1 MRTVVSVVAAVGAVA
16 LTLICAVAVKWYVVD
31 VLIGLRDEADRSLQF
46 WGLAVL
52 GVGILAGVAAVGL
65 ALLARALH
73 ADRSTA

>member
-1 MRTVVSVVAAVGAVA
+1 VRTVVSVVAAVGAVA

-65 ALLARALH
+65 ALLARALR

>member
-1 MRTVVSVVAAVGAVA
+1 MRTVVSVVTAVGAVA

-65 ALLARALH
+65 ALLARALR

>member
-1 MRTVVSVVAAVGAVA
+1 VRTVVSVVAAVGAVA

-73 ADRSTA
+73 TDRSTA

>member
-65 ALLARALH
+65 ALLARALR

>member
-1 MRTVVSVVAAVGAVA
+1 VVSVVAAVGAVA

-65 ALLARALH
+65 ALLARALR